1 MSIKSGNNS
10 NIDKRNLSQLRPG
23 CKIKDKFGRKLVV
36 RDVFVP
42 ANNPGKRVPASFRY
56 ERRKIV
62 VFDGAGIMK
71 LADVKR
77 QYQMIG

>member
-1 MSIKSGNNS
+1 MKHDNKTNK
-10 NIDKRNLSQLRPG
+10 IDKRNISQLQPG
-23 CKIKDKFGRKLVV
+23 SRLKDKFGRKLVV
-36 RDVFVP
+36 SDIFVP
-42 ANNPGKRVPASFRY
+42 ANNPSKKVPSSFRY

-62 VFDGAGIMK
+62 VFDGAGIMR